1 VTYIPLLNTCGRG
14 PPYYIPAGGAHPYS
28 TPKPRGPNG
37 FPNYFYSKEGG
48 EGKTKIGVPD
58 IPFSLGFTQS

>member
-1 VTYIPLLNTCGRG
+1 V
-14 PPYYIPAGGAHPYS
+14 GGAHPSYYILVGGS
-28 TPKPRGPNG
+28 HPYHRGPNG